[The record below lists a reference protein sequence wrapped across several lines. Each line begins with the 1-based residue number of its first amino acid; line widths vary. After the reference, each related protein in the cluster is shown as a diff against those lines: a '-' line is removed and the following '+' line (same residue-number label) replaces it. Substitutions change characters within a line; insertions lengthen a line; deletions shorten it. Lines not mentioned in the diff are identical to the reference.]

1 MCIDKY
7 GVASN
12 DSQDLWGAWIQS
24 SGQGASKE
32 CNRKQLKLKRK
43 RRNCAQVKWAACKQT
58 HGTTFEIFLFFFQ
71 SLTPMIVFVRSF
83 VCCIYDCLYKHL
95 SVLDCKHFPRWTQ
108 RRFHPGTPSDVLRFT
123 FQTYK
128 IYPLTWNQSWID
140 KYELSSLKVFIYCK

>member
-1 MCIDKY
+1 MILRIYEGHESK
-7 GVASN
+7 VQVRVLAKNVIESN
-12 DSQDLWGAWIQS
+12 WSWKENVETVLRS
-24 SGQGASKE
+24 NGQRA
-32 CNRKQLKLKRK
+32 NKLM
-43 RRNCAQVKWAACKQT
+43 AQPLR
-58 HGTTFEIFLFFFQ
+58 FFYFFFQ

-140 KYELSSLKVFIYCK
+140 KYELSSLKVFIYWK